1 MKLHSIATL
10 PAACLLL
17 LCTVSA
23 CNDEPKP
30 STVNGWAMPGPI

>member
-1 MKLHSIATL
+1 MKLHSIANQLTI
-10 PAACLLL
+10 CLLL